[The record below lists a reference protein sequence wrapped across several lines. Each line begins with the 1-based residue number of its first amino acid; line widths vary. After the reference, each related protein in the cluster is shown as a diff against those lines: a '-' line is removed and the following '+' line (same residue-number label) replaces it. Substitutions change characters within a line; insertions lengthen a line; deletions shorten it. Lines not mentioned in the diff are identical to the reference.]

1 MRSTATDNNTDIC
14 PVARNVICCCEQP
27 DGSFTL
33 AVRYTPGQM
42 RSAVGISQQT
52 YRHWKKTLAPMR
64 REAGHSPCFTAGDL
78 IAVAVL
84 RVLASDF
91 AIRVSALSTI
101 AESLFDDCNTAPW
114 PVLERGKFVV
124 ELTSGRLQFLPELD
138 HVSGLSPVL
147 IIPLRPMIEQLRD
160 ALLTEGKLHDQE
172 LLRFPPTPITST
184 IEPRSTR
191 GCS

>member
-1 MRSTATDNNTDIC
+1 M
-14 PVARNVICCCEQP
+14 
-27 DGSFTL
+27 

-52 YRHWKKTLAPMR
+52 YRHWKKALAPIR

-78 IAVAVL
+78 LAVAVL
-84 RVLASDF
+84 RVLTADF
-91 AIRVSALSTI
+91 AIRVSALSAI
-101 AESLFDDCNTAPW
+101 AETLFDDCNAAPW

-138 HVSGLSPVL
+138 HVPGLVPVL
-147 IIPLRPMIEQLRD
+147 VIPLRPIIKHLRD

-172 LLRFPPTPITST
+172 LLRFPPTPMPST
-184 IEPRSTR
+184 IEPRPTR
-191 GCS
+191 GRS